1 MVGNGE
7 KLFCCCCCHT
17 YCWLKP
23 SIPPSTRKMFNLG
36 IVVAARV
43 LVGSTHRD
51 HSSNLSKYLLT
62 VPFFSQEM
70 ERVRNFLRFQSKL
83 CNGHL
88 CSTHIHSQGGPQV
101 PSVPPTSIY
110 SPLLNA
116 LWGQF
121 KERKTCTRVWVF
133 WALNFHPPGPFG
145 QMEDWWACAV
155 HSWFLTIVDRGYRL
169 VCNETTH
176 FQLCGVFS
184 VCSPKPLSWEQDL
197 GSSSY
202 LEYFMYAL
210 TAKRKQRKNTQVL
223 LHSLSGLGFGIS
235 DVSHS
240 EYRISRPQ
248 TFFSGLSVVR
258 CSGTVEDVGFSG
270 LGVLPET

>member
-1 MVGNGE
+1 MGGKKV
-7 KLFCCCCCHT
+7 FCCCCCHT
-17 YCWLKP
+17 CCCLKP

-51 HSSNLSKYLLT
+51 HSSNLSKYVLT

-70 ERVRNFLRFQSKL
+70 ERVRHFLQFQSKL

-88 CSTHIHSQGGPQV
+88 CSTDIHSQGGAQV

-133 WALNFHPPGPFG
+133 WVAQGECSCPGFELPSSWAPWPDGGLVGMCRPF
-145 QMEDWWACAV
+145 MVLE
-155 HSWFLTIVDRGYRL
+155 TIVGRGYRL
-169 VCNETTH
+169 VCNETNQ
-176 FQLCGVFS
+176 FQWCGVFS
-184 VCSPKPLSWEQDL
+184 VCSPKPLSWEWDL
-197 GSSSY
+197 G
-202 LEYFMYAL
+202 LFII
-210 TAKRKQRKNTQVL
+210 
-223 LHSLSGLGFGIS
+223 F
-235 DVSHS
+235 
-240 EYRISRPQ
+240 RIFHVCTYSKEEAEEKH
-248 TFFSGLSVVR
+248 T
-258 CSGTVEDVGFSG
+258 GTVTQPIWPRFRHQ
-270 LGVLPET
+270 